1 MMRTENRRYVR
12 RQVYIRAKLLAGRE
26 AAPLECAIVDI
37 SEGGARL
44 NIDASQ
50 DLPQEFTL
58 VLGRHGCPYRRC
70 RIVWRK
76 ETQMGVVFDRTLSS
90 RFFEDYIL
98 PVVESEAAAAEAA
111 EAAGAAEP
119 GE

>member
-1 MMRTENRRYVR
+1 MRTESRRYVR
-12 RQVYIRAKLLAGRE
+12 RQVYIRAKLLAGRDV
-26 AAPLECAIVDI
+26 APLDCAIVDI

-44 NIDASQ
+44 NIDAAQ
-50 DLPQEFTL
+50 ELPQEFTL

-90 RFFEDYIL
+90 KFFEAEIL
-98 PVVESEAAAAEAA
+98 PIVEREGELGESQ
-111 EAAGAAEP
+111 P
-119 GE
+119 GELAE